1 MRIELPV
8 LMFAGS
14 IFCCG
19 FRVSI
24 AAIPVL
30 LGGAVSAQSLPATNP
45 APLLPPPLS
54 HKLQGLPKEI
64 ILGPIYKQRH
74 FCSEHTA
81 VSWDLG
87 DSLATD
93 CIVVSNWGD
102 GFPKLYRTDGKRNE
116 DWYGWHV
123 DVLAP
128 VSGKV
133 VGTYFNNLENTPGV
147 FGKGQASAIQIMT
160 PDNKMVIL
168 VHVASIKVAPGDF
181 VGIGRI
187 IAQVGNSGIADAP
200 HIHVGAYDTKSALPL
215 QIRWNL
221 AEQGHI
227 SGEH

>member
-1 MRIELPV
+1 MRLVPFTLLVVMSV
-8 LMFAGS
+8 LQAS
-14 IFCCG
+14 T
-19 FRVSI
+19 R
-24 AAIPVL
+24 AASQANAS
-30 LGGAVSAQSLPATNP
+30 GAS
-45 APLLPPPLS
+45 LLPPPAS
-54 HKLQGLPKEI
+54 QKLEGLPKEI
-64 ILGPIYKQRH
+64 ILAPVYKQRH

-87 DSLATD
+87 DSLGTD

-102 GFPKLYRTDGKRNE
+102 GYPKLYRTDGKRND

-133 VGTYFNNLENTPGV
+133 VGTYVNNVENTPGV

-160 PDNKMVIL
+160 PDNEIVIL
-168 VHVASIKVAPGDF
+168 VHVTNIKIARGDL
-181 VGIGRI
+181 VKMGQV

-200 HIHVGAYDTKSALPL
+200 HVHVGAYDVKSSLPL

-221 AEQGHI
+221 AEQARI